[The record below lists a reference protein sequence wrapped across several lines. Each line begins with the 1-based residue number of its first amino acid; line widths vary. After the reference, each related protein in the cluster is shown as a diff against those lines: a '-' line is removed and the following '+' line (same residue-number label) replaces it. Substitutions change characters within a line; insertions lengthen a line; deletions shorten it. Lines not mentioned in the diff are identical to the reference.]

1 MKNKV
6 KYLLYVIL
14 MCPFYVSAAEV
25 SLSCPSSVNSGE
37 SVTCSINI
45 NSGSEYVAGF
55 EASINAGNG
64 LTYKSYS
71 PSSGWAG
78 TSTSSNF
85 LVYGNKV
92 NGSKTLGK
100 YVYTAKG
107 NPNDKLTISLKDISV
122 SNENGNAISSNSSA
136 SATIRI
142 KCNDNNLKSLTV
154 DGLSVSG
161 FNKDTLTYNMT
172 TEKTSINIAASASS
186 SYAKISGTGKKT
198 VNYGKNVYDVVVTS
212 ESGSKKI
219 YKINVTR
226 PDNRETIN
234 TLSSLSVVG
243 YTINPSFS
251 SKTNTYK
258 LNVDSSV
265 SSISI
270 KATRTSLKSSFVSGF
285 GERSVKLDY
294 GDNNILVKVK
304 AENEKI
310 NTYTIVVNR
319 KDNRSSNNY
328 LRELTVKE
336 GNIKFDKNTL
346 NYSLVTDTD
355 SVEITAIAEDL
366 KAKVSGG
373 GKITLKDGINV
384 ILVVVTAEN
393 NSTRQ
398 YTIQVTKTDD
408 LSSFVSSNNLSALK
422 VNGYSIN
429 LSNDNLEYEVNTNDD
444 KLDLD
449 YILEDNNSNIEILGN
464 ENLNDGSVV
473 TLKVTASDGNVKEY
487 KLKVSK
493 QNVASESKSS
503 SNTLLIVLL
512 IISVIGNIVL
522 LILFITKKNKV
533 VVTDENNVN
542 EKSNE

>member
-6 KYLLYVIL
+6 KYLLFVIL
-14 MCPFYVSAAEV
+14 MCPLFVSAAEV

-55 EASINAGNG
+55 EASINAGSG

-71 PSSGWAG
+71 LSSGWAG

-107 NPNDKLTISLKDISV
+107 NPNDKLTISLKNISV

-142 KCNDNNLKSLTV
+142 KCNDNNLKSLSV
-154 DGLSVSG
+154 DGVSVSG
-161 FNKDTLTYNMT
+161 FNKNTLTYNMT

-265 SSISI
+265 NSISI

-294 GDNNILVKVK
+294 GDNNVLVKVK

-373 GKITLKDGINV
+373 GKITLKDGMNV

-522 LILFITKKNKV
+522 LILFVTKKNKV
-533 VVTDENNVN
+533 VITDENNVN